1 MPPTKNQ
8 KYIKEREISESDD
21 DSKYKDKISIVNKE
35 IFESD
40 DDAKIDINEK
50 QEKLQNIK
58 SDRKLKINTQRF
70 IKIILSICVGFT
82 LALIGVNAL
91 VKSVWNKELY
101 SEWFLSV
108 LIGSQLIILPFS
120 LLYIVA
126 KHLFPNQDKDI
137 R

>member
-1 MPPTKNQ
+1 MNQ
-8 KYIKEREISESDD
+8 NEKLIGENILDKPKEEEESDII
-21 DSKYKDKISIVNKE
+21 K
-35 IFESD
+35 
-40 DDAKIDINEK
+40 
-50 QEKLQNIK
+50 NIK
-58 SDRKLKINTQRF
+58 GDDIDYNSSQLSALLEQQIENLKNDRKLKIITQRF

>member
-1 MPPTKNQ
+1 MNQ
-8 KYIKEREISESDD
+8 NEKLIGENILDKPKEEEESDII
-21 DSKYKDKISIVNKE
+21 K
-35 IFESD
+35 
-40 DDAKIDINEK
+40 
-50 QEKLQNIK
+50 NIK
-58 SDRKLKINTQRF
+58 GDDIDYNSSQLSALLEQQIENLKNDRKLKIITQRF

-126 KHLFPNQDKDI
+126 KHLFPNKD